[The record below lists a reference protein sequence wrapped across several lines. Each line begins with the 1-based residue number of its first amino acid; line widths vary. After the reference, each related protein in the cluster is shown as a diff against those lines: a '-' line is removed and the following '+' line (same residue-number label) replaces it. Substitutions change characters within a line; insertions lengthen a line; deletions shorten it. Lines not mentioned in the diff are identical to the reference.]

1 MLVRSIPFS
10 ARDYS
15 KSLIDKPSAAL
26 EKILR
31 LSQSL
36 SQILAAYATTAE
48 DTKTWLLLR
57 RQFALGSSLLSK
69 SFHFF
74 SKLMDVHG
82 REKIFQVLQI
92 PGCLPEGV

>member
-1 MLVRSIPFS
+1 MPVRSIPFAS
-10 ARDYS
+10 RDYS

-48 DTKTWLLLR
+48 DAKTWLLLR
-57 RQFALGSSLLSK
+57 RQFALGSSLLPNHSV
-69 SFHFF
+69 FF

-92 PGCLPEGV
+92 PGCLSEGV